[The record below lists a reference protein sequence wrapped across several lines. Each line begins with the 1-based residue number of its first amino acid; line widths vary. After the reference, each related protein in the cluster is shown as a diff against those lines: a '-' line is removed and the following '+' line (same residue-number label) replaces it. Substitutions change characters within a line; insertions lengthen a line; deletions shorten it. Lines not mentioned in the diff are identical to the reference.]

1 MSVSIR
7 AVLFDWAGTMI
18 DHGSRA
24 PVEVVREVFHRRG
37 VEVTEAEARGPM
49 GMAKFA
55 HLAAVLDLP
64 RVRAAWQEAHGRS
77 PAASDI
83 EALYRDFLPLQEQIL
98 ASHARL
104 IPGAAETAAWLRQ
117 RGIRIGSSTGYTR
130 QLMAIVLPLA
140 ASQGY
145 SPDVC
150 ICPDEVPAG
159 RPAPD
164 LNLRAMERLGL
175 DDPAA
180 CLVVDDTVVGIQAGI
195 AAGMP
200 TVAVARTGNALGLS
214 EEVVAAMERI
224 ELQDRL
230 AAIHQMFRDAGATH
244 VIESVA
250 ELRSLPVWT
259 RE

>member
-1 MSVSIR
+1 MSVPIR
-7 AVLFDWAGTMI
+7 AVLFDWAGTML

-24 PVEVVREVFHRRG
+24 PVEVVLEVFRRRD

-64 RVRAAWQEAHGRS
+64 RVRAAWRDAQGRD
-77 PAASDI
+77 PAAGDVD
-83 EALYRDFLPLQEQIL
+83 ALYQDFLPLQERIL
-98 ASHARL
+98 ASHSRL

-130 QLMAIVLPLA
+130 ELMAIVLPLA

-164 LNLRAMERLGL
+164 LNLRAMQQLGL

-214 EEVVAAMERI
+214 EEATVRLDPA
-224 ELQDRL
+224 ELQARL
-230 AAIHQMFRDAGATH
+230 AEIHRVFLDAGADQ
-244 VIESVA
+244 VIPSVA
-250 ELRSLPVWT
+250 DLP
-259 RE
+259 RLACFQ